1 MDLFIFGTLLHLPLL
16 GVVSGDPDIAKRISW
31 AVRPEYRVSRVEGH
45 VFPIMHDD
53 PTGVAEGI
61 IISGLDNG
69 EMARLDYYEK
79 AFDYARIEF
88 VVLDQDQ
95 RPRDVTA
102 FVPPVGRWNPAETW
116 DREGWIA
123 SCGEVT
129 TMTAVEAMATMDSMS
144 AAQMG
149 QLYPNMMARAASRQ
163 RAANSS
169 GPNSNQ
175 SGRMGRSDVH
185 VIGAHKRYAGFFNV
199 EELDLSFRRFDG
211 SMSDP
216 VNRAVFIGVDC
227 AIVLPYDPVRD
238 RVMLVE
244 QFRTGAYLR
253 GDPNPW
259 TVEPIAGRIDP
270 GEGPQ
275 DAARREALEE
285 AGITLTDLKCVSAAY
300 PSPGSTTE
308 HFFIYVGIADLPDG
322 SAGVGGKLSEA
333 EDIRSQIMDWADFD
347 KALNAGEF
355 RLLPLLVAGHWL
367 ARNRDGLR
375 ASA

>member
-1 MDLFIFGTLLHLPLL
+1 MDLFIFGTLLHMPLL
-16 GVVSGDPDIAKRISW
+16 VVVSGDPDIATRISW
-31 AVRPEYRVSRVEGH
+31 AVRPEYRVSRVQGQ
-45 VFPIMHDD
+45 VFPIMHAD
-53 PTGVAEGI
+53 PKGVAEGI
-61 IISGLDNG
+61 VVEGLTDA

-79 AFDYARIEF
+79 AFDYTRIEF

-95 RPRDVTA
+95 QPRDVTA
-102 FVPPVGRWNPAETW
+102 FVPPAGRWTPAEPW
-116 DREGWIA
+116 DRESWIVTY
-123 SCGEVT
+123 GEVT
-129 TMTAVEAMATMDSMS
+129 TMAAHEAMAAMDSLS

-149 QLYPNMMARAASRQ
+149 QLYENMLARAASRQ
-163 RAANSS
+163 RATKSTGN
-169 GPNSNQ
+169 
-175 SGRMGRSDVH
+175 GRMKRNDVH
-185 VIGAHKRYAGFFNV
+185 VIEARKRYAGFFNV
-199 EELDLSFRRFDG
+199 EEVDLTFRRFDG

-216 VNRAVFIGVDC
+216 VNRAVFVGVDC

-270 GEGPQ
+270 GEGPEE
-275 DAARREALEE
+275 AARREALEE
-285 AGITLTDLKCVSAAY
+285 AGIAITDLKCVSAAY

-308 HFFIYVGIADLPDG
+308 HFFIYVGMTDLPDG
-322 SAGVGGKLSEA
+322 SAGVGGNLSES
-333 EDIRSQIMDWADFD
+333 EDIRSQVMDWADFD

-367 ARNRDGLR
+367 ARNRDALR
-375 ASA
+375 TAA

>member
-1 MDLFIFGTLLHLPLL
+1 
-16 GVVSGDPDIAKRISW
+16 
-31 AVRPEYRVSRVEGH
+31 
-45 VFPIMHDD
+45 
-53 PTGVAEGI
+53 
-61 IISGLDNG
+61 
-69 EMARLDYYEK
+69 
-79 AFDYARIEF
+79 
-88 VVLDQDQ
+88 
-95 RPRDVTA
+95 
-102 FVPPVGRWNPAETW
+102 
-116 DREGWIA
+116 
-123 SCGEVT
+123 
-129 TMTAVEAMATMDSMS
+129 
-144 AAQMG
+144 
-149 QLYPNMMARAASRQ
+149 
-163 RAANSS
+163 
-169 GPNSNQ
+169 
-175 SGRMGRSDVH
+175 
-185 VIGAHKRYAGFFNV
+185 
-199 EELDLSFRRFDG
+199 
-211 SMSDP
+211 
-216 VNRAVFIGVDC
+216 
-227 AIVLPYDPVRD
+227 VLPYDPVRD

>member
-1 MDLFIFGTLLHLPLL
+1 MDLFIFGKLLHMPLL
-16 GVVSGDPDIAKRISW
+16 EIVSGDADIAKRISW
-31 AVRPEYRVSRVEGH
+31 AVRPEYRVSRVDGH
-45 VFPIMHDD
+45 VFPIMHRD

-61 IISGLDNG
+61 LIESLDDG
-69 EMARLDYYEK
+69 EIARLDYYEK
-79 AFDYARIEF
+79 AFDYTRIEF

-95 RPRDVTA
+95 QPRDVTA
-102 FVPPVGRWNPAETW
+102 YVPPAGRWTPAEPW
-116 DREGWIA
+116 DRDGWIA
-123 SCGEVT
+123 GWGEVT
-129 TMTAVEAMATMDSMS
+129 TMTAVEAMSAMDSMP

-149 QLYPNMMARAASRQ
+149 QIYPNMMARAASRQ
-163 RAANSS
+163 RAAKSS
-169 GPNSNQ
+169 GQGLDQ
-175 SGRMGRSDVH
+175 SGRMGRSDVQ
-185 VIGAHKRYAGFFNV
+185 VIEAHKRYAGFFNV
-199 EELDLSFRRFDG
+199 EELDLSFCRFDG

-244 QFRTGAYLR
+244 QFRPGGYLR

-259 TVEPIAGRIDP
+259 TVEHIAGRIDP

-275 DAARREALEE
+275 EAARREALEE
-285 AGITLTDLKCVSAAY
+285 AGITITDLRCVSAAY

-308 HFFIYVGIADLPDG
+308 HFFIYVGITDLPDG
-322 SAGVGGKLSEA
+322 SAGLGGKLCEA
-333 EDIRSQIMDWADFD
+333 EDIRSQIMDWAEFD

-375 ASA
+375 ASV